1 LKAYSFLGE
10 KGGNFMNLQENNETH
25 ELKRTMKSRH
35 LFMISLGGVIGSGLF
50 LGSGYTISQA
60 GPIGAILAYI
70 VGGFIMFLTMLCL
83 GELSVAM
90 PVSGSF
96 QTYTT
101 KFIGPGTGFAL
112 GWLYWLGWSVTVA
125 LEFLAAGQLMQRWF
139 PDVQVWIWSGLFAVI
154 LFLLNVLSARAFGE
168 AEFWFSSIKIL
179 AIILFIALGGAA
191 MFGLID
197 MNGSQAAP
205 FLSNFTAHGFLPN
218 GFSALIVTMLAVN
231 FSFQGTEL
239 IGIAAGESEDP
250 EKTIPKSIKQT
261 VWRTLFFF
269 VLAIFVVSGLIPMDK
284 AGVVESPFVVVFDS
298 IGIPFAADIMNFVI
312 LTALLSVGNSG
323 LYAGTRMLYAMSKE
337 KMASPFLAKV
347 NKRGVPINA
356 LLFTIGIALL
366 SLLSGFFAEET
377 VFMWLLSVAGL
388 GAQVGWISITAS
400 QIAFRRR
407 FIREGGKV
415 EDLKFKTPL
424 YPVLPIIGL
433 LLNVSVLVSL
443 AFDPA
448 QRLALYLGVP
458 FVGSC
463 YLIYHFRI
471 KKLREQ
477 DIIVEHE
484 IELNENKKMVI

>member
-1 LKAYSFLGE
+1 MLMHLP
-10 KGGNFMNLQENNETH
+10 ETNANQ
-25 ELKRTMKSRH
+25 ELKRTMKARH

-50 LGSGYTISQA
+50 LGSGYTISEA
-60 GPIGAILAYI
+60 GPLGAILSYM
-70 VGGFIMFLTMLCL
+70 VGGLIMFLTMLCL

-125 LEFLAAGQLMQRWF
+125 LEFLAAGQLMERWF
-139 PDVQVWIWSGLFAVI
+139 PNTPIWIWSAIFAVI
-154 LFLLNVLSARAFGE
+154 LFSLNALSARAFAE
-168 AEFWFSSIKIL
+168 SEFWFSSIKIL
-179 AIILFIALGGAA
+179 AIILFVILGGAA
-191 MFGLID
+191 MFGVID
-197 MNGSQAAP
+197 LKGGQEAP
-205 FLSNFTAHGFLPN
+205 FLANFTAHGLLPN
-218 GFSALIVTMLAVN
+218 GFSALIITMIAVN

-239 IGIAAGESEDP
+239 IGIAAGESEEP

-269 VLAIFVVSGLIPMDK
+269 VLAIFVVAGLIPMEK

-298 IGIPFAADIMNFVI
+298 IGIPYAADIMNFVI

-323 LYAGTRMLYAMSKE
+323 LYAATRMLYSMSKE
-337 KMASPFLAKV
+337 KMASPALTKV
-347 NKRGVPINA
+347 NKRGVPFNA
-356 LLFTIGIALL
+356 LLLTMSIALL
-366 SLLSGFFAEET
+366 SLLSGFFAAET
-377 VFMWLLSVAGL
+377 VFVWLLSIAGL

-400 QIAFRRR
+400 QIAFRRK
-407 FIREGGKV
+407 FIREGGRV

-424 YPVLPIIGL
+424 YPVLPIIAL
-433 LLNVSVLVSL
+433 TLNIIVLSSL
-443 AFDPA
+443 AFDSE

-458 FVGSC
+458 FVIAC

-471 KKLREQ
+471 KKNREQ
-477 DIIVEHE
+477 DGTSEQE
-484 IELNENKKMVI
+484 IQLQANKKMVI